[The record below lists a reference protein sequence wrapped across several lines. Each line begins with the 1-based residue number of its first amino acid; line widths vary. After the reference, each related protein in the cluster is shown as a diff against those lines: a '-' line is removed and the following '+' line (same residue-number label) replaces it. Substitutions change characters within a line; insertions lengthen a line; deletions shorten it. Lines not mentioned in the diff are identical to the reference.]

1 MNKNI
6 FKEKLNPFTEFL
18 HNEAIGGII
27 LLVVTILAIIL
38 SNLSTASF
46 FSEIWRSEINIKFG
60 GLDFGFSLLHA
71 INDGLMVLFF
81 FVVGL
86 EIKRELLVGE
96 LSSLKKA
103 LLPMIGAVGGMLVPA
118 IIYLIFNSGGKGSAG
133 WAIPVATDIAFVVGI
148 LVLLKNSI
156 PSSLRV
162 FLTALA
168 IVDDIGAVVIIAVF
182 YTASIS
188 LPALMVAFLFI
199 FLLVFV
205 NVLGVKKLSVYIFLG
220 VGLWFAFLQSGI
232 HTTIAGVILAFTIPS
247 KSKLDHS
254 SFLKST
260 KKLVTEIGSSMLPST
275 AKEKAEE
282 RLAIIQ
288 ALGKN
293 CQDAITPLQRFEINL
308 HPWVT
313 FFIIPLFALAN
324 AGVTVGNNIGE
335 FLLDP
340 VCLGIILGL
349 FLGKQ
354 LGIFLFSYLAIKL
367 KLSESPLDTS
377 TKQLYGA
384 SVLAGI
390 GFTMSLFIAGLSFPY
405 DAGLIDSARI
415 GILIASVLSGCV
427 GYVLLRQRQSIK
439 D

>member
-1 MNKNI
+1 MNKST
-6 FKEKLNPFTEFL
+6 FKEKIIPFSEFL
-18 HNEAIGGII
+18 HNEAIAGVI
-27 LLVVTILAIIL
+27 LLFVTTLAIIF
-38 SNLSTASF
+38 SNLPTAKIF
-46 FSEIWRSEINIKFG
+46 LDIWRFEIHINLN
-60 GLDFGFSLLHA
+60 GLNFGFSLLHA

-96 LSSLKKA
+96 LSSVKKA
-103 LLPMIGAVGGMLVPA
+103 LLPMIGALGGMILPA
-118 IIYLIFNSGGKGSAG
+118 IIYLIFNSGGKGKAG

-168 IVDDIGAVVIIAVF
+168 IVDDIGAVVIIAIF

-188 LPALMVAFLFI
+188 LPALMIAFLFI
-199 FLLVFV
+199 FLLILT
-205 NVLGVKKLSVYIFLG
+205 NVLGVKKLSVYILLG
-220 VGLWFAFLQSGI
+220 VGLWLAFLQSGI

-247 KSKLDHS
+247 KSKLDHIQ
-254 SFLKST
+254 FFKST
-260 KKLVTEIGSSMLPST
+260 KNLVAEIGSSLLLPVMT
-275 AKEKAEE
+275 EKTEE

-293 CQDAITPLQRFEINL
+293 CQDVLTPLQRFEISL

-313 FFIIPLFALAN
+313 YFIIPLFVLAN
-324 AGVTVGNNIGE
+324 AGVTIGNNIGE
-335 FLLDP
+335 FLFDP
-340 VCLGIILGL
+340 VCLGIVLGL
-349 FLGKQ
+349 FIGKQ
-354 LGIFLFSYLAIKL
+354 LGIFLFSYLAIRL
-367 KLSESPLDTS
+367 KFSESPLDTS

-390 GFTMSLFIAGLSFPY
+390 GFTMSLFIAGLSFPH
-405 DAGLIDSARI
+405 DAGLIDTARI
-415 GILIASVLSGCV
+415 GILIASVISGGA
-427 GYVLLRQRQSIK
+427 GYFLLHNRSQIK
-439 D
+439 

>member
-1 MNKNI
+1 MNKST
-6 FKEKLNPFTEFL
+6 FKEKIIPFSEFL
-18 HNEAIGGII
+18 HNEAIGGVI
-27 LLVVTILAIIL
+27 LLVVTILAIIF
-38 SNLSTASF
+38 SNLPTAKI
-46 FSEIWRSEINIKFG
+46 FSDIWRFEIHINLN
-60 GLDFGFSLLHA
+60 GLSFGFSLLHA

-103 LLPMIGAVGGMLVPA
+103 LLPMIGAVGGMIIPA
-118 IIYLIFNSGGKGSAG
+118 IIYLIFNSGGKGKDG

-156 PSSLRV
+156 PSSLRI

-199 FLLVFV
+199 FFLILS

-260 KKLVTEIGSSMLPST
+260 KRLVVEIGSSMLPST
-275 AKEKAEE
+275 KKEKAEE

-293 CQDAITPLQRFEINL
+293 CRDALTPLQRFEINL

-313 FFIIPLFALAN
+313 FFIIPVFAFAN
-324 AGVTVGNNIGE
+324 AGVSIGNNIGE
-335 FLLDP
+335 FLFDP
-340 VCLGIILGL
+340 VCLGIVFGL

-354 LGIFLFSYLAIKL
+354 LGIFLFAYLAIRL
-367 KLSESPLDTS
+367 KFSESPLDTS

-390 GFTMSLFIAGLSFPY
+390 GFTMSLFIAGLSFSQ
-405 DAGLIDSARI
+405 DAALLDTARI
-415 GILIASVLSGCV
+415 GILIASIISGGA
-427 GYVLLRQRQSIK
+427 GYFLLHNRSQ
-439 D
+439 